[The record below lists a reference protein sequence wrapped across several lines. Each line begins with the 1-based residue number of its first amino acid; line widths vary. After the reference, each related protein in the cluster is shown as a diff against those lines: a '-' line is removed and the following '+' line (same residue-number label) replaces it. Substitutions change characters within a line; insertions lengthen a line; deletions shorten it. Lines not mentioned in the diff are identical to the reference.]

1 MADGNFMANQKLLGN
16 CAHGMEILLW
26 AKIRRMAT
34 KHVDKMTEL
43 FSPLGRP
50 PDLGSFFVSLF

>member
-34 KHVDKMTEL
+34 KHVDKMTE
-43 FSPLGRP
+43 
-50 PDLGSFFVSLF
+50 